1 MANHLPPVVPPR
13 PFSPLAGFL
22 SYLVPGLGTRVVA
35 DLDALVGS
43 AWAIY
48 STARRLSSGAR
59 GGVAVVAW
67 LDYPA
72 PGLAQ
77 VPFDADAAVGGR
89 RLASEVEGLRVS
101 RGAEQ
106 PHVTVVG
113 HSYGS
118 LVAARAAG
126 VQPGAVDELVVLGSP
141 GVGADRAADV
151 PVPDGHLWVG
161 AASRTGFQSFRGA
174 ESAGRQGF
182 RQAAGR
188 EA

>member
-1 MANHLPPVVPPR
+1 
-13 PFSPLAGFL
+13 
-22 SYLVPGLGTRVVA
+22 
-35 DLDALVGS
+35 
-43 AWAIY
+43 
-48 STARRLSSGAR
+48 
-59 GGVAVVAW
+59 
-67 LDYPA
+67 
-72 PGLAQ
+72 
-77 VPFDADAAVGGR
+77 
-89 RLASEVEGLRVS
+89 VS

-161 AASRTGFQSFRGA
+161 AASGDPVSRVSWFGADPAAAAFGGRRFNA
-174 ESAGRQGF
+174 ESSDGASPLAQHCGYLEPG
-182 RQAAGR
+182 G
-188 EA
+188 EALTAVARIAV